1 METIFDHKPTNV
13 ELKAIGID
21 YVTMALRHG
30 VNISDPIIKK
40 TYTVDQDAAYFD
52 IALLFEHRGD
62 KTAAGV
68 YWDKIPTRYQEYT
81 LGFDD
86 IASAE

>member
-1 METIFDHKPTNV
+1 METIFDLKPTNI

-21 YVTMALRHG
+21 SVTLALRHG
-30 VNISDPIIKK
+30 VNISDAITEK

-62 KTAAGV
+62 KKAAGV
-68 YWDKIPTRYQEYT
+68 YWDKIPARYQEYA